1 MKLFSKVNKE
11 KSEWVGPR
19 RRAMCTL
26 DPPLHDSAGEVPG
39 MLAED

>member
-11 KSEWVGPR
+11 KGEWVGSR
-19 RRAMCTL
+19 LRAMCTL
-26 DPPLHDSAGEVPG
+26 DPPVHDSTGEVRG